1 LAKIALAFFTSFPL
15 SRTLPFGSAKVE
27 TFSAFPKPFSL
38 LFFQAFFQFSIPFS
52 FSLFFLSGGGAKVA
66 NFLAFRKFI

>member
-1 LAKIALAFFTSFPL
+1 LEVLIPLNFSFLLAKIALAFFTSFPL

-38 LFFQAFFQFSIPFS
+38 LFF
-52 FSLFFLSGGGAKVA
+52 
-66 NFLAFRKFI
+66 